1 MPSYARD
8 ARILKVNYF
17 LKLCLLL
24 KSMRQSKVLY
34 GWVIAVI
41 WLLEFSILLEV
52 NTWQQKETLPQKQV
66 PIRSSI
72 LCLCLFHQS
81 RRCKDGKSAKCCK
94 RCYWPFRF
102 KSWNGLAI
110 QVQTL
115 NKLDS
120 DKCLFAVNNVT
131 RGNSMSVWMPLKHS
145 KAWAWT
151 EHPSTVK
158 LVGVLQLGVCGRNPR
173 LLHFWGRNS
182 FSKMCQ

>member
-8 ARILKVNYF
+8 ARTLKVNYF
-17 LKLCLLL
+17 LKLCFRL
-24 KSMRQSKVLY
+24 KSMRQSKVQY
-34 GWVIAVI
+34 DWVIALI
-41 WLLEFSILLEV
+41 WLLKFSIFLEV
-52 NTWQQKETLPQKQV
+52 NTWQQKETLSRKQV

-72 LCLCLFHQS
+72 LCLCLFHQ
-81 RRCKDGKSAKCCK
+81 RRWKDGKIAKCWR

-110 QVQTL
+110 QIQTL

-120 DKCLFAVNNVT
+120 NKFFFAVNNVT
-131 RGNSMSVWMPLKHS
+131 RGNSMSVWKPLKHS

-158 LVGVLQLGVCGRNPR
+158 LVGVLQLGVSGRNPR
-173 LLHFWGRNS
+173 HLHFWGTNS
-182 FSKMCQ
+182 FSRKCQ